1 MDTSAVDTPE
11 PIATPQKAQV
21 SPKQHVSPERPMDKY
36 SAARHA
42 KKKQRRRAHRAVLKR
57 SNTNG

>member
-11 PIATPQKAQV
+11 PIATPQKAQA
-21 SPKQHVSPERPMDKY
+21 SPKQHASPERPVDKY
-36 SAARHA
+36 AAARHA

-57 SNTNG
+57 SHTNG